1 VWPGVGRLESRPYV
15 RPYSLCIRLCV
26 VVVVVSVVAVVSLV
40 CVELTIGS
48 GVVIVVVVVVV
59 SGVSVTL
66 TDDVDP
72 CGRLFT
78 LVFVPT
84 VDALPVPGA
93 LLLV

>member
-1 VWPGVGRLESRPYV
+1 
-15 RPYSLCIRLCV
+15 V

-40 CVELTIGS
+40 CEELTIGS
-48 GVVIVVVVVVV
+48 GVVVNVVVVVV
-59 SGVSVTL
+59 SAVVAGVSVTL

-72 CGRLFT
+72 AGRLFT

-84 VDALPVPGA
+84 VEALPLPGA